1 MVTMIYI
8 SLSLF
13 LSTEDILFVFGANG
27 FQSHALFTD
36 NHHNKSHI
44 AMNVKTDVLSAL
56 LSDLSLSFCLMRNT
70 GVGHNV
76 L

>member
-1 MVTMIYI
+1 MIY
-8 SLSLF
+8 LSFHLF
-13 LSTEDILFVFGANG
+13 KEDILFVSGANG